1 MTRARDLAKGT
12 FSGDLTVD
20 TNTLVV
26 DSANNRV
33 GVGTASPAST
43 LHAAGSFRQT
53 GATVPFEWTVNAG
66 AADFLKLNAV
76 GYADNLLVATS
87 SGNVGIG
94 TSSPKSDAGA
104 TTLEVSNPTTARV
117 LIKSTNAGGREYGWY
132 SSTDGQFGLYDYTA
146 SAERMRIDSAGRVT
160 MPYQPAFSAYM
171 NTQNIT
177 NAATYPSVAAVEF
190 NIGGHYNSANGRF
203 TAPINGSYLFTAT
216 VQLNGS
222 VKSAPHTNFFK
233 NGAAFNNG
241 WLDFDGASA
250 SSQSRIL
257 YLSAGDY
264 VELVLYAGVTVQISG
279 ERTKITGH
287 LIG

>member
-1 MTRARDLAKGT
+1 MAITLNGT
-12 FSGDLTVD
+12 TGITTPAIDNQGNLTVD
-20 TNTLVV
+20 TNTLFV
-26 DSANNRV
+26 DSVNNRV
-33 GVGTASPAST
+33 GVGTASPTEEIHGYSS
-43 LHAAGSFRQT
+43 G
-53 GATVPFEWTVNAG
+53 G
-66 AADFLKLNAV
+66 DFSLKLESASATGTAYTYYKNADRQWATGIRGSV
-76 GYADNLLVATS
+76 GDSYQIIDSNAD
-87 SGNVGIG
+87 
-94 TSSPKSDAGA
+94 
-104 TTLEVSNPTTARV
+104 TARLV
-117 LIKSTNAGGREYGWY
+117 
-132 SSTDGQFGLYDYTA
+132 
-146 SAERMRIDSAGRVT
+146 IDSSGRVT

-177 NAATYPSVAAVEF
+177 NTVSFPSVAAVEF

-203 TAPINGSYLFTAT
+203 TVPINGSYLFTAT

-222 VKSAPHTNFFK
+222 VKNAPHTNFFK
-233 NGAAFNNG
+233 NGAAVNNG

-279 ERTKITGH
+279 ERTRITGH

>member
-1 MTRARDLAKGT
+1 MAITLNGT
-12 FSGDLTVD
+12 TGITTPAIDNQGNLTVD

-26 DSANNRV
+26 DSVNNR
-33 GVGTASPAST
+33 
-43 LHAAGSFRQT
+43 
-53 GATVPFEWTVNAG
+53 
-66 AADFLKLNAV
+66 
-76 GYADNLLVATS
+76 
-87 SGNVGIG
+87 VGIG
-94 TSSPKSDAGA
+94 TSSPDGNLTVGDTSTSGDISIRIKGDASSRGFLMFGDAGGA
-104 TTLEVSNPTTARV
+104 QLGDIMYDHSDNHMRFRV
-117 LIKSTNAGGREYGWY
+117 NNS
-132 SSTDGQFGLYDYTA
+132 
-146 SAERMRIDSAGRVT
+146 ERMKIDSAGRVT

-177 NAATYPSVAAVEF
+177 NTASFPSVAAVEF

-203 TAPINGSYLFTAT
+203 TVPINGSYLFTAT

-222 VKSAPHTNFFK
+222 VKNAPHTNFFK
-233 NGAAFNNG
+233 NGAAVNNG

-279 ERTKITGH
+279 ERTRITGH